1 MTYVA
6 RPTVEAGSK
15 GAGFVREAVT
25 YMITDDLEVKPM
37 FAISSIAL
45 LKKTSMLGMFVH
57 LKRLWFLSIRI
68 RNGNSRAPSN

>member
-6 RPTVEAGSK
+6 RHAVAAGGK
-15 GAGFVREAVT
+15 GGGFVRKAVT

-37 FAISSIAL
+37 SAISSIAL
-45 LKKTSMLGMFVH
+45 LETSMLGMFVH

-68 RNGNSRAPSN
+68 RV